1 MIYIITIL
9 VALLCILFA
18 AVEIKKLKKKNQSL
32 RKEICKNSNTFRE
45 KGIEKMG
52 LLKEIKILE
61 GTIED
66 LKKENKNL
74 RRNK

>member
-32 RKEICKNSNTFRE
+32 RTEICTMSNTFRE
-45 KGIEKMG
+45 KGIDETK
-52 LLKEIKILE
+52 LKKEIK
-61 GTIED
+61 D
-66 LKKENKNL
+66 LKKENEKL